1 MKYLKP
7 IAPLEEKEHT
17 MLKDAVLVRP
27 LNDHRLF
34 VRFEDGAEGEIDM
47 AALVSFSGVFALL
60 REKTVFDKVRV
71 NPELGS
77 IEWECGADLD
87 TDVVYSVI
95 TGQPIP
101 DYTRKAKAG

>member
-1 MKYLKP
+1 
-7 IAPLEEKEHT
+7 
-17 MLKDAVLVRP
+17 MLKDAVLVKP
-27 LNDHRLF
+27 LNAHRLF
-34 VRFEDGAEGEIDM
+34 IRFEDGAEGEIDVST
-47 AALVSFSGVFALL
+47 LVPFSGVFAPL
-60 REKTVFDKVRV
+60 REKAVFDKARV

-87 TDVVYSVI
+87 PDVVYSVI